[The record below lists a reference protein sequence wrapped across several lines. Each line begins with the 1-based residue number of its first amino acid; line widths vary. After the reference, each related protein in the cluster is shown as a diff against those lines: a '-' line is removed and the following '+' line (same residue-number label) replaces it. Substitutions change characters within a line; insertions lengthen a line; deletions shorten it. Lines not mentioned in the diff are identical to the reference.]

1 MVLKSYEN
9 LLDMCSEDELDLQ
22 QPFRSLPR
30 VETAPGIIS
39 DSDWESSND
48 DNSIGS
54 APSHFERKI
63 VVANFLPLNCT
74 KDEVSR
80 EWSFAM
86 DDNQLLVQ
94 LKDGFS
100 IDNEVIYVGSL
111 NVQVDQ
117 CEQERVSQK
126 LFKEHKCIPTFL
138 PADLQQQFYH
148 SFCKQHLWPL
158 FHYMLPVCQDK
169 GELFDRSLFQAY
181 VRANKIFSDKVMEAV
196 NSEDDC
202 VWVHDYHLMLVPT
215 FLRKKL
221 HRIKVGFFL
230 HSPFPSSEIYRT
242 LPVRDEILKSLL
254 NADLIGFQTFDYAR
268 HFLSCCSR
276 LLGLNYESKHG
287 HIGIEYFG
295 RTVSLKILA
304 AGVHVARL
312 ESMLK
317 LPATISKVQ
326 EINNRYMGKMVIL
339 GVDDMD
345 IFKGISLKL
354 LGLELL
360 LERTPKLRGKVVLVQ
375 IVNPARSI
383 GKDVEEAKNEAV
395 SIAQRINDKYGS
407 ASYKP
412 VVLIDYSIPFYEK
425 IAFYAASDCCIVNA
439 VRDGMNLIPYEYT
452 VCRQGNEEID
462 KLRGV
467 NKNPSHTSTL
477 IVSEFVGCSPSLSG
491 AFRVNPWS
499 VEDVADALYSAT
511 ELTQYEKNLRHE
523 KHYRFVRY
531 HNVAYWARSFVQDLE
546 RACKE
551 QYSRRCWTTGFGLN
565 FRVIALSPGFRRL
578 SLERFSLSYKKANR
592 RMMFLDYDGTLVP
605 QSSHDKTPNA
615 ELLSILNSLCSDTKN
630 TVFIVSGRGRS
641 SLSEWFASCENLGI
655 AAEHGYFIRW
665 NKAVEWETSFPCPY
679 SDWKLIAELVMRVYM
694 ETTDGSFIEPKES
707 ALVWHYQ
714 NTDRDFGSCQAKEL
728 VRHLERVLAN
738 EPVVVR
744 RGHQIVE
751 VKRQGISKGIAV
763 DKIIQTLVSKGETPD
778 LLMCIGNDRS
788 DEDMFESISNT
799 TSMSKLPTIPEIFA
813 CSVGPKASKANYY
826 VEGYSEVIK
835 LLKGVTAAPTHTDT
849 VSHSRASLKDI
860 LEVLS

>member
-1 MVLKSYEN
+1 MVLKSYTN
-9 LLDMCSEDELDLQ
+9 LLDMCCEDVFQ
-22 QPFRSLPR
+22 QPLRSLPR
-30 VETAPGIIS
+30 VVTSPGIIS
-39 DSDWESSND
+39 DPDWESSND
-48 DNSIGS
+48 GNSVGS
-54 APSHFERKI
+54 TPIFSKRKI
-63 VVANFLPLNCT
+63 IVANFLPMICAKNEAT
-74 KDEVSR
+74 G

-94 LKDGFS
+94 LKDGFP

-111 NVQVDQ
+111 NVQVDPS
-117 CEQERVSQK
+117 EQDRVSQK
-126 LFKEHKCIPTFL
+126 LFKEHRCIPTFL

-148 SFCKQHLWPL
+148 IFCKQHLWPL
-158 FHYMLPVCQDK
+158 FHYMLPVCHDK

-181 VRANKIFSDKVMEAV
+181 VRANKIFADKVVEAV
-196 NSEDDC
+196 NSDDDC
-202 VWVHDYHLMLVPT
+202 VWVHDYHLMLIPT

-276 LLGLNYESKHG
+276 LLGLNYESKRG

-304 AGVHVARL
+304 AGVHVGRL
-312 ESMLK
+312 ESTLK
-317 LPATISKVQ
+317 LPATINKVQ
-326 EINNRYMGKMVIL
+326 EIESRYSGKMVIL

-383 GKDVEEAKNEAV
+383 RKDVEEAKYEAV
-395 SIAQRINDKYGS
+395 SVAQRINDKYGS
-407 ASYKP
+407 ANYKP

-467 NKNPSHTSTL
+467 NKSSSHTSTL

-499 VEDVADALYSAT
+499 MEDVADALYSAT
-511 ELTQYEKNLRHE
+511 DLTQYEKNLRHE
-523 KHYRFVRY
+523 KHYRYVRS
-531 HNVAYWARSFVQDLE
+531 HDVAYWARSFDQDLE
-546 RACKE
+546 RACRE
-551 QYSRRCWTTGFGLN
+551 QYSQRCWTTGFGLN

-578 SLERFSLSYKKANR
+578 SLEHLTSSYKKANR
-592 RMMFLDYDGTLVP
+592 RMIFLDYDGTLVP
-605 QSSHDKTPNA
+605 QTSHNKSPSA
-615 ELLSILNSLCSDTKN
+615 ELISILNSLCNDMKN
-630 TVFIVSGRGRS
+630 TVFIVSGRGRD
-641 SLSEWFASCENLGI
+641 SLSEWFVSCENLGI

-665 NKAVEWETSFPCPY
+665 NKAAEWETSL
-679 SDWKLIAELVMRVYM
+679 SGLHSEWKLIAEPIMHLYM
-694 ETTDGSFIEPKES
+694 ETTDGSFIEQKES

-714 NTDRDFGSCQAKEL
+714 NTDHDFGLCQAKEL
-728 VRHLERVLAN
+728 VGHLERVLSN

-751 VKRQGISKGIAV
+751 VKPQGVNKGISV
-763 DKIIQTLVSKGETPD
+763 DKIIRTLVSKGDVLD

-788 DEDMFESISNT
+788 DEDMFESINKA
-799 TSMSKLPTIPEIFA
+799 TSLSEPAIPEVFA

-826 VEGYSEVIK
+826 VDGCSEVIR
-835 LLKGVTAAPTHTDT
+835 LLKGVTDISPQKDT
-849 VSHSRASLKDI
+849 VSHSHAVFKDT
-860 LEVLS
+860 LEVVS